1 MCSDLED
8 PPLRGGA
15 KTQDRTSAHWV
26 ISGRVQGVGFRWF
39 VQQTARRRRVL
50 GDVRNLTDG
59 RVEIRVSGAA
69 DQIAELL
76 SDVRQGPPGARV
88 EDVENLL
95 PDPDL
100 TFEDF
105 EVRF

>member
-1 MCSDLED
+1 M
-8 PPLRGGA
+8 
-15 KTQDRTSAHWV
+15 V
-26 ISGRVQGVGFRWF
+26 SGRVQGVGFRWF
-39 VQQTARRRRVL
+39 VQQSARRHRVL

-59 RVEIRVSGAA
+59 RVEIRISGAT

-76 SDVRQGPPGARV
+76 SEVRQGPPGARV
-88 EDVENLL
+88 DDVDNLV
-95 PDPDL
+95 PDPEL